1 MGMFNSILV
10 VCAGNICRSPTGEY
24 LLKDKLKDKFKDKV
38 INSNIVVSSA
48 GLTALVGKGAEA
60 TASSIALTNNIDMSA
75 HKGRQLSTALIAEND
90 LILVMEERHLSDLL
104 GQYPQ
109 ARGKTFLLGKW
120 IDNTEIPDPYRQSHE
135 AFEHVYQLLD
145 SACNAWTKYL

>member
-24 LLKDKLKDKFKDKV
+24 LLKDKLVDSDIK
-38 INSNIVVSSA
+38 VSSA

-60 TASSIALTNNIDMSA
+60 TATNIALTNNIDMSD
-75 HKGRQLSTALIAEND
+75 HKGRQLSSTLIAEND

-104 GQYPQ
+104 SQYPQ

-120 IDNTEIPDPYRQSHE
+120 IDDKEVPDPYRKSQE
-135 AFEHVYQLLD
+135 AFEHVYQLID
-145 SACNAWTKYL
+145 QACSAWVKYL

>member
-24 LLKDKLKDKFKDKV
+24 LLKDKLADSD
-38 INSNIVVSSA
+38 ITVSSA
-48 GLTALVGKGAEA
+48 GLTALVGKSAEA
-60 TASSIALTNNIDMSA
+60 TATNIALTNNIDMSD
-75 HKGRQLSTALIAEND
+75 HKGRQLSSTLIAEND

-120 IDNTEIPDPYRQSHE
+120 IDDKEVPDPYRKSQE
-135 AFEHVYQLLD
+135 AFEHVYQLID
-145 SACNAWTKYL
+145 QACSAWVKYL

>member
-24 LLKDKLKDKFKDKV
+24 LLKDKLKSRSTD
-38 INSNIVVSSA
+38 NSADSLIQVSSA

-60 TASSIALTNNIDMSA
+60 TATSIALTNNIDMSD
-75 HKGRQLSTALIAEND
+75 HKGRQLSSALIAEND

-120 IDNTEIPDPYRQSHE
+120 IDDTEIPDPYRQSHE
-135 AFEHVYQLLD
+135 AFEHVYQLIEK
-145 SACNAWTKYL
+145 SCSAWTKYL

>member
-10 VCAGNICRSPTGEY
+10 ICAGNICRSPTAEY
-24 LLKDKLKDKFKDKV
+24 LLKDKLKGKSKESSADSDIK
-38 INSNIVVSSA
+38 VSSA
-48 GLTALVGKGAEA
+48 GLTALVGKGAETTA
-60 TASSIALTNNIDMSA
+60 TSIALTNNIDMSN
-75 HKGRQLSTALIAEND
+75 HKGRQLNSALIAEND

-120 IDNTEIPDPYRQSHE
+120 IDDKEIPDPYRKSKE
-135 AFEHVYQLLD
+135 AFEHVYQLIER
-145 SACNAWTKYL
+145 ACAAWTKYL

>member
-24 LLKDKLKDKFKDKV
+24 LLKDKLA
-38 INSNIVVSSA
+38 NSDIKVSSA

-60 TASSIALTNNIDMSA
+60 TATSIALTNNIDMSG
-75 HKGRQLSTALIAEND
+75 HKGRQLSASLIGDND

-120 IDNTEIPDPYRQSHE
+120 IEDTEIPDPYRQSHE
-135 AFEHVYQLLD
+135 AFEHVYNLINKAC
-145 SACNAWTKYL
+145 SAWVKYL

>member
-24 LLKDKLKDKFKDKV
+24 LLKDKLKDNAV
-38 INSNIVVSSA
+38 NSQVNVSSA
-48 GLTALVGKGAEA
+48 GLTALVAKGAEA
-60 TASSIALTNNIDMSA
+60 TASSIALSNNIDMSA
-75 HKGRQLSTALIAEND
+75 HKGRQLSSALIAEND

-120 IDNTEIPDPYRQSHE
+120 IDDTEIPDPYRQSHE
-135 AFEHVYQLLD
+135 AFEHVYNLID
-145 SACNAWTKYL
+145 KACSAWTKYL

>member
-24 LLKDKLKDKFKDKV
+24 LLKDKLPDSDIK
-38 INSNIVVSSA
+38 VSSA

-60 TASSIALTNNIDMSA
+60 TATSIALTNNIDMSN
-75 HKGRQLSTALIAEND
+75 HKGRQLNSALIAEND

-120 IDNTEIPDPYRQSHE
+120 INDTEIPDPYRQSHE
-135 AFEHVYQLLD
+135 AFEHVYQLID
-145 SACNAWTKYL
+145 RACSAWTKYI